1 MHAEVIAKELCPLAW
16 YEKIAQK
23 SHFVIDVA
31 QRRAITVLDGL
42 WQSIINY
49 EHKSLLRRIGLIS
62 KAVPQSIYLWG
73 GVGRGKSFLMNAFF
87 NVCPLVIKNVF
98 IFTLLWKKCIKKCGN
113 INIIKIH

>member
-42 WQSIINY
+42 WQSIINL
-49 EHKSLLRRIGLIS
+49 SL
-62 KAVPQSIYLWG
+62 
-73 GVGRGKSFLMNAFF
+73 
-87 NVCPLVIKNVF
+87 
-98 IFTLLWKKCIKKCGN
+98 
-113 INIIKIH
+113 IHI